1 MQPLPNAVNWGR
13 HALAKFSKEP
23 AIALKPRTAH
33 ALIWCLALVP
43 VAFFA
48 AGLGTTDFDSASA
61 ILNMLGRLAGVVGLA
76 LLLLAA
82 ALSARVPGVDLPFGG
97 LTKLWRTH
105 HLLGAGSLLLLLA
118 HPLLLAFAASAW
130 GQGLAFSTLFPPLA
144 DRATW
149 AGWMALLLMMV
160 FLAPSFAFFGTPN
173 YERWKRVH
181 ALAGPAVILALIH
194 TFLFSRTMPGATDAV
209 IWTLFALLGV
219 GAVGWRLVFS
229 RRIGRLPY
237 RVTQVNPVAD
247 GVTEISLQPEQNH
260 LTYAAGNFV
269 YLTPF
274 DPSLAA
280 GHREEHPYTLSS
292 SPLEPE
298 LRIAIKAL
306 GDASRAIQ
314 TIPVGTR
321 VTVEGPYGR
330 FFPPD
335 ALVSSPE
342 LWVAGGVGITPF
354 LARMRHL
361 RALDERGD
369 VHLIYAVQDE
379 SRAVYA
385 EELRTLAASI
395 PGFALTFH
403 YFFQEGPVSAAFLQA
418 ACPDF
423 ARRDVYICGPLA
435 LNRLMR
441 DHAYNAGVSA
451 NRIHSEEF
459 ELL

>member
-1 MQPLPNAVNWGR
+1 MP
-13 HALAKFSKEP
+13 S
-23 AIALKPRTAH
+23 PRTAH
-33 ALIWCLALVP
+33 ALIWSLALVP

-61 ILNMLGRLAGVVGLA
+61 ILNMLGRLAGVAGLA

-149 AGWMALLLMMV
+149 AGWLALLLMMV

-194 TFLFSRTMPGATDAV
+194 TFLFSRTMPGLTDTV
-209 IWTLFALLGV
+209 IWVLFAALGV
-219 GAVGWRLVFS
+219 GAVVWRLVFS

-237 RVTQVNPVAD
+237 TVTRVDAVAD
-247 GVTEISLQPEQNH
+247 GVAELSLRPASAH
-260 LTYAAGNFV
+260 LTYSAGNFV
-269 YLTPF
+269 YLTPL
-274 DPSLAA
+274 DPGLKA
-280 GHREEHPYTLSS
+280 GHGEEHPYTLSS

-314 TIPVGTR
+314 TIPVGTP

-335 ALVSSPE
+335 ALVSTPE

-361 RALDERGD
+361 RALGERGD
-369 VHLIYAVQDE
+369 VHLIYAAQDE

-385 EELRTLAASI
+385 GELRQLATEI

-403 YFFQEGPVSAAFLQA
+403 YFFQEGPMSASFLA
-418 ACPDF
+418 TACPDL

-435 LNRLMR
+435 LNQLIR
-441 DHAYNAGVSA
+441 DHACKAGVSVED
-451 NRIHSEEF
+451 IHSEEF

>member
-1 MQPLPNAVNWGR
+1 MALLPVG
-13 HALAKFSKEP
+13 
-23 AIALKPRTAH
+23 
-33 ALIWCLALVP
+33 
-43 VAFFA
+43 FFA
-48 AGLGTTDFDSASA
+48 AGLGAPDFTSASA
-61 ILNMLGRLAGVVGLA
+61 VLNLLGRLAGVVGLA

-105 HLLGAGSLLLLLA
+105 HLLGAGSLLLLLV

-130 GQGLAFSTLFPPLA
+130 GQGLAFGTLFPPLS

-149 AGWMALLLMMV
+149 AGWLALLLMMV
-160 FLAPSFAFFGTPN
+160 FLAPSFAFFGAPK
-173 YERWKRVH
+173 YERWKRLH
-181 ALAGPAVILALIH
+181 SLAGPAVILALIH
-194 TFLFSRTMPGATDAV
+194 TFLLSRTMPGPTDTI
-209 IWTLFALLGV
+209 IWSLFALLGV

-237 RVTQVNPVAD
+237 TVTRVDTVAD
-247 GVTEISLQPEQNH
+247 GVAELSLKPDRDH
-260 LTYAAGNFV
+260 LRYSAGNFV

-274 DPSLAA
+274 DTGLAA

-314 TIPVGTR
+314 TIPVGTP
-321 VTVEGPYGR
+321 VTVEGPYGC

-335 ALVSSPE
+335 SKARTAE

-361 RALDERGD
+361 RALGEGGD
-369 VHLIYAVQDE
+369 IHLVYAVQDE

-385 EELRTLAASI
+385 GELRQLAAEI

-403 YFFQEGPVSAAFLQA
+403 YFFQEGPVTAPFLGT
-418 ACPDF
+418 ACPDL
-423 ARRDVYICGPLA
+423 ARREVYICGPLA
-435 LNRLMR
+435 LNQLVR
-441 DHAYNAGVSA
+441 DHVYRAGVSA
-451 NRIHSEEF
+451 DHIHSEEF